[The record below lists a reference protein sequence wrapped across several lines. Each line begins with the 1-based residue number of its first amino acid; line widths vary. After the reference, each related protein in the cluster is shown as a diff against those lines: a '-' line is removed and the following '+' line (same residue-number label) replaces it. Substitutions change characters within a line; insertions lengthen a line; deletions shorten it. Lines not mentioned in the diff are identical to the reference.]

1 MHLFCTESENNVLDG
16 YNGELR

>member
-1 MHLFCTESENNVLDG
+1 MHLFSTESENNVLDG